1 MSDTDFTDEKMKKLL
16 ADAGVDPGTS
26 LSDRRSFP
34 RYGTHGQVTFHR
46 PHEKN
51 VHTGTLLNIS
61 EGGLA
66 FFTQVSLA
74 VGERLLLSYQEE
86 DDPQSSAAAAAPDE
100 GERGRLFVLTI
111 PFNCSTLQAVPV
123 RWLCLLF

>member
-1 MSDTDFTDEKMKKLL
+1 MSDMDFTDERMKKLL

-46 PHEKN
+46 PQEKN
-51 VHTGTLLNIS
+51 VHTGTLINVS

-66 FFTQVSLA
+66 FFTRVSLA
-74 VGERLLLSYQEE
+74 VGERLLLSYQEQGE
-86 DDPQSSAAAAAPDE
+86 PKSAEATVEAVHSHPKDDDYLV
-100 GERGRLFVLTI
+100 GVKFV
-111 PFNCSTLQAVPV
+111 
-123 RWLCLLF
+123 R